1 MTKKSLLAMT
11 FVALFLASLLMMA
24 SCAKKQVKVEEEA
37 KPTATVAPAP
47 KAQELQEA
55 TPTVNEDAARKAE
68 EERLARLRE
77 QEEAQRFKAQIE
89 AFESTQIYFDFDK
102 WDLKP
107 EARAVLEKKAAW
119 LKANPQYKVTIG
131 GHCDERGTN
140 EYNLAL
146 GERRAKAAVKY
157 LNTLG
162 VSTERMTSI
171 SYGEERPVCTE
182 HNEGCWAKNRRDEFK
197 LGK

>member
-1 MTKKSLLAMT
+1 MTKKSFLGMT
-11 FVALFLASLLMMA
+11 IVALFLTSLLMMA

-37 KPTATVAPAP
+37 KPTATVTPALKAEEP
-47 KAQELQEA
+47 KKAS
-55 TPTVNEDAARKAE
+55 PTVDENAARKSE
-68 EERLARLRE
+68 QERPAMLRE
-77 QEEAQRFKAQIE
+77 QEEARKLKAEIE
-89 AFESTQIYFDFDK
+89 AFESTHIYFAFDK

-107 EARAVLEKKAAW
+107 EARAGLEKKAAW
-119 LKANPQYKVTIG
+119 LKVNPRYKVTIE

-157 LNTLG
+157 LNALG
-162 VSTERMTSI
+162 VATERMTSI
-171 SYGEERPVCTE
+171 SYGEERPADPG
-182 HNEGCWAKNRRDEFK
+182 HDEGAWAKNRRAEFK

>member
-1 MTKKSLLAMT
+1 VTKKSLVAMP

-37 KPTATVAPAP
+37 KPTATVTPAP
-47 KAQELQEA
+47 KALEPQEA

-77 QEEAQRFKAQIE
+77 QEEAQKLKAEIE
-89 AFESTQIYFDFDK
+89 AFESTHIYFDFDK
-102 WDLKP
+102 SDLRP

-119 LKANPQYKVTIG
+119 LKVNSQFKVTIG
-131 GHCDERGTN
+131 GHCDERGTS

-146 GERRAKAAVKY
+146 GEKRAKAAAKY
-157 LNTLG
+157 LSALG
-162 VSTERMTSI
+162 VSTEKMTSI
-171 SYGEERPVCTE
+171 SYGEERPAE
-182 HNEGCWAKNRRDEFK
+182 QGHDEEAWAKNRRDEFK